1 VYSVISVIVDSLLA
15 NTKNRESTRSWT
27 ARVQFLPPSLG
38 RGPWISL
45 ARYMER
51 ALMHWKRA
59 LYVYPIGVPLQ
70 RLFVNGFRYG
80 AFALIHEKS
89 PIALEKSPICEVY
102 IRTLKVYPIC
112 VPMQGLFVKGFRY
125 DAFEL

>member
-1 VYSVISVIVDSLLA
+1 MFHKNGMSPKTNGTVFYSLLYLNSRRAFNGLKHMYSVISVIVDSLLA

-27 ARVQFLPPSLG
+27 ARVQFHPPSLG

-80 AFALIHEKS
+80 AL
-89 PIALEKSPICEVY
+89 
-102 IRTLKVYPIC
+102 
-112 VPMQGLFVKGFRY
+112 
-125 DAFEL
+125 D